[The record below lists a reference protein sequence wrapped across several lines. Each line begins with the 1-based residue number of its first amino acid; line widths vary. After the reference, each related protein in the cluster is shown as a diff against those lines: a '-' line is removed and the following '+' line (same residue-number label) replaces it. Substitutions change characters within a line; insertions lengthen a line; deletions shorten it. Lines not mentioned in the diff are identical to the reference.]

1 VADDIEIGIGAD
13 ATSAV
18 SGINKMVQG
27 LNDAVRAAGRLEQ
40 VYRSISAQAARGNE
54 DAIARLKDL
63 RDQIKLESEA
73 LQVRKSK
80 VMQTESVRGR
90 GRTLADDSLADFTVQ
105 AYTKGFN
112 VNNKQIEARIRQAAS
127 KAAERLVTATAEALE
142 AQLNSTKI
150 ATYAK
155 QLRNS
160 TPEARNASIIQIQDR
175 ESRRVQQYGGY
186 SSLAE
191 YQAAKDA
198 ERNARYLERV
208 RTATLA
214 KQDAEYNRAAAA
226 RMREEARVN
235 QQEEKGSFSNQ
246 SLRKG
251 ELLRDRAD
259 RFFDYGGLGAAV
271 LAVTSMTKN
280 LLDLDDAMLRFQA
293 ITQTSNLEM
302 VTFKKNILE
311 MGQSSR
317 YSIKDLT
324 EAAITLGQT
333 GLSGSA
339 VTTALAPI
347 VQLATASGSNIG
359 QSVEVVTAAMGA
371 YNMEASR
378 AGEVANTMTAAL
390 NLTKLTMQQLS
401 LGIQYAA
408 NVARESDIS
417 FTELTAVIGGLAQA
431 GIRSGSTLGTGTRQL
446 IQELS
451 APGDKLKN
459 ILKELNIQLG
469 DIDIRG
475 NTFTGVLENLRSKG
489 FGTAEALRALDL
501 RAASAFSAL
510 AGQTDTVKRLQ
521 ESLLL
526 TNAAAEGSATA
537 NQSLSA
543 SFTRLNNT
551 MVGLA
556 DKAFG
561 PVMTAMKGATDGA
574 NALFSALGSSESV
587 NKIVAFG
594 ASAAVGAIAISQLAR
609 GMSVLS
615 AAIFGLGTAGTA
627 LAFVNTGLAAI
638 ATNPLVVGGGLA
650 AVGLAAVLLSGS
662 SAAEKLA
669 ERLDR
674 VKKSLNDLQSSQI
687 QTQASLQ
694 TLETMLDSIIRRRD
708 KLNEDP
714 LLRRTAIIEA
724 QKAFEQWG
732 LTVDATSTSV
742 DSLIKALQSLRG
754 VMQEDMTRNLS
765 QQLIDLEIKFKLLKQ
780 QMAEDKVGTVKNLF
794 SAAGGN
800 MFSGDRRTFL
810 SSQFGRLGVT
820 NGEDIMNFM
829 MQNPDNMNIGDVRG
843 TSNKYF
849 TSLRDELDR
858 VKGNI
863 RNIERKDVIDA
874 PTQAEL
880 DRLRQAEVL
889 ITALIKELGDF
900 VSRATNLQ
908 GNIRQREEASLAGRA
923 STIQDGA
930 TYKGLIARRDELFG
944 QVTSGERV
952 ILSNEN
958 LSAGQKANAIRDLRA
973 SVAQEVEAVT
983 KELNTY
989 TDELKKSGVNEEVI
1003 RRAFD
1008 ALTAQLKALADGV
1021 TGAIDLKK
1029 TEISEGLL
1037 ANRQQKSR
1045 LDRELQQNMRILQ
1058 TTTDKAIFDA
1068 VDQRIQQILKEM
1080 AANSASTLRFEMG
1093 LPRKLSAEQELAVQE
1108 NADASIRREL
1118 DYLEK
1123 RNEIEKRRI
1132 DQSLA
1137 AEDRMLAA
1145 QRAEID
1151 KQIASMQKELN
1162 DPRTTEEKAKKL
1174 KSAIEAL
1181 IEKGIQI
1188 LERQGEIDVRRSVS
1202 KTPEGYNLVPGVIDK
1217 GTVAGQIVDA
1227 LRGLRRE
1234 DLAGVALGFGAA
1246 ESGFDPSARN
1256 KSGATGLFQFMPQ
1269 TWDRFGRGGNI
1280 NKVEDQVRAFVE
1292 YVDILGKVFTDKT
1305 GRIATP
1311 RELYALWQQGEGG
1324 AGRLFSANPNA
1335 SAFETLAP
1343 AYRDRN
1349 TAAKAITGN
1358 GGTLDMT
1365 VSQFLE
1371 VVMGHFDKSVA
1382 KNGGKIVKTTN
1393 DVATEEARAR
1403 TEAGRTGYG
1412 QKAADA
1418 EKGVSDKIWENLKK
1432 KASEEDKVDMRNI
1445 ESKRKL
1451 LSQSFDPGEAQ
1462 KTLKEILD
1470 LYKQMAERA
1479 VETLKKSPEFQG
1491 LSADQQK
1498 ERISEIRSKY
1508 REMAER
1514 EALGGAATAGK
1525 TVSTKD
1531 KQELDRLKKQK
1542 ELMDENRSGYSAE
1555 EYRSVEK
1562 ALEAQQK
1569 KVDFADRELKL
1580 TQELA
1585 TVNQTIKQITES
1597 GLGTERELTDL
1608 TARKAA
1614 LEREVG
1620 EAKKTSAIVS
1630 DSEARKAS
1638 GGNIGNA
1645 LSAGADKFF
1654 KGNGMKTATGEWKS
1668 MTEQMSDMWGQ
1679 ALGSMDSSLSTLF
1692 VNLASGTMKA
1702 KDAFKQFAM
1711 SVIQDMMKIVSQ
1723 ALSKQILA
1731 ALFGGAD
1738 SKGNSIF
1745 GSLGNLFGGGGGEA
1759 AAEGGG
1765 GFFSGIGSWFSGLF
1779 SYNGGAMRFAGGG
1792 MIPHYAGGGAASNRD
1807 SQMIMAQPGEYMVR
1821 KTAVD
1826 AVGRDTLD
1834 QINNL
1839 GPNKVSKPGPMP
1851 QPKQPKPSNV
1861 NVWVVSPEQVP
1872 PPSPRDIIATVAQDI
1887 QNRGTIRQL
1896 VKQVSVGHV

>member
-1 VADDIEIGIGAD
+1 MADDIEIGIGAD
-13 ATSAV
+13 ASSAV

-73 LQVRKSK
+73 LQIRKSR

-198 ERNARYLERV
+198 ERNAKYLERV

-214 KQDAEYNRAAAA
+214 RQDAEYNRAAAV
-226 RMREEARVN
+226 RMREEARRK
-235 QQEEKGSFSNQ
+235 QDEEKGSFSNQ
-246 SLRKG
+246 SLKSG
-251 ELLRDRAD
+251 ELLRDRAG

-271 LAVTSMTKN
+271 LAVGSMAKS
-280 LLDLDDAMLRFQA
+280 LVDLDDAMLRFQA

-302 VTFKKNILE
+302 VTFKKNILD
-311 MGQSSR
+311 MGQASR

-451 APGDKLKN
+451 APSDKLKN

-594 ASAAVGAIAISQLAR
+594 ASAAVGAVAISQLAR

-627 LAFVNTGLAAI
+627 LAAVNTGLAAI
-638 ATNPLVVGGGLA
+638 ATNPLVVGGVLA
-650 AVGLAAVLLSGS
+650 AGGLAAVLLSGS

-694 TLETMLDSIIRRRD
+694 TLETMLDSLIRRRD

-732 LTVDATSTSV
+732 LTVDATSTSI

-794 SAAGGN
+794 SASGGN

-829 MQNPDNMNIGDVRG
+829 MQNPDNINIGDVRG

-849 TSLRDELDR
+849 TSLRDELGR
-858 VKGNI
+858 VQGNI

-908 GNIRQREEASLAGRA
+908 GNIRQREEAALAGRA
-923 STIQDGA
+923 SAIQDGS

-958 LSAGQKANAIRDLRA
+958 LSAGQKANAIRDLRS

-989 TDELKKSGVNEEVI
+989 TDELKKSGVNDEVI

-1058 TTTDKAIFDA
+1058 NTTDKAIFDA

-1246 ESGFDPSARN
+1246 ESSFDPNARN
-1256 KSGATGLFQFMPQ
+1256 KSGATGLFQFMPR
-1269 TWDRFGRGGNI
+1269 TWSRFGRGGDI
-1280 NKVEDQVRAFVE
+1280 NKVEDQVRAFVD

-1305 GRIATP
+1305 GRVATP
-1311 RELYALWQQGEGG
+1311 RELYAMWQQGEGG

-1403 TEAGRTGYG
+1403 TEAGRTAYG
-1412 QKAADA
+1412 QKATDA

-1432 KASEEDKVDMRNI
+1432 KASDEDKVDMRNI

-1585 TVNQTIKQITES
+1585 TVNETIKQITES

-1654 KGNGMKTATGEWKS
+1654 KGNGMKNAQGEWKS

-1679 ALGSMDSSLSTLF
+1679 ALGSMDSALSTLF

-1702 KDAFKQFAM
+1702 KDAFKAFAM

-1745 GSLGNLFGGGGGEA
+1745 GSLGSGLFGGGGGGGA

-1765 GFFSGIGSWFSGLF
+1765 GFFSSIASFLGF
-1779 SYNGGAMRFAGGG
+1779 YNGGPMRFSTGG
-1792 MIPHYAGGGAASNRD
+1792 MIPHYAGGGATANRD
-1807 SQMIMAQPGEYMVR
+1807 SRLIMAQPGEFMIR

-1826 AVGRDTLD
+1826 AVGRDTLE